1 MEGNIILAGG
11 DEFRRDCVSMDR
23 HILSSLSKPR
33 PKVLIIPTAAV
44 TGPQKAANDGVVHF
58 SGLGAEASSLMV
70 LEAGDA
76 NDESMASQVLECD
89 VVYFTGGSPDHLLST
104 LKGSKL
110 LANLLIALE
119 SGAVV
124 GGSSAGAMVMGSR
137 MRRPS
142 VGEWVEAL
150 GIAPAIA
157 VLPHHERSDPAVVCR
172 ELAGKG
178 PNGLVFLGIDAQS
191 GCFGRP
197 GNWRAVGPGRVTLY
211 KDGSWEVFTEGDKLP
226 PGI

>member
-23 HILSSLSKPR
+23 HILSSIARDRPR
-33 PKVLIIPTAAV
+33 VLIVPTAAV

-58 SGLGAEASSLMV
+58 SGLGADASSLMV
-70 LEAGDA
+70 LESGDA
-76 NDESMASQVLECD
+76 NDESMAGQVLECD

-104 LKGSKL
+104 LQGSKL
-110 LANLLIALE
+110 LANLNTALE
-119 SGAVV
+119 RGSVV

-137 MRRPS
+137 MRRRR

-150 GIAPAIA
+150 GVAPGLA

-172 ELAGKG
+172 ELADNA
-178 PNGLVFLGIDAQS
+178 PPGLVFLGIDAQS
-191 GCFGRP
+191 SCFGRP
-197 GNWRAVGPGRVTLY
+197 GSWRAVGPGRVTLY
-211 KDGSWEVFTEGDKLP
+211 KSGSWEVFTEGEVLP
-226 PGI
+226 PEI

>member
-1 MEGNIILAGG
+1 MEGKVILAGG
-11 DEFRRDCVSMDR
+11 DEFRRDCVAMDR
-23 HILSSLSKPR
+23 HILSSIPKDRPR
-33 PKVLIIPTAAV
+33 VIIVPTAAV

-58 SGLGAEASSLMV
+58 SGLGADASSLMV
-70 LEAGDA
+70 LESADA
-76 NDESMASQVLECD
+76 DDESLASQVLDCD

-110 LANLLIALE
+110 LANLHTALE
-119 SGAVV
+119 RGAVV

-137 MRRPS
+137 MRRPRI
-142 VGEWVEAL
+142 GEWVEAL
-150 GIAPAIA
+150 GIALGLA

-172 ELAGKG
+172 ELADSA
-178 PNGLVFLGIDAQS
+178 PEGLVFLGIDAQS

-197 GNWRAVGPGRVTLY
+197 GSWQAVGPGKVTLY
-211 KDGSWEVFTEGDKLP
+211 RNGSWEVFTEGEALP